1 MGYKV
6 VLKDLYGGVAD
17 LLTTAD
23 AVKMHGLLED
33 FLYVTGDDLSDT
45 DAWAATR
52 KLQVYLKA
60 AKIYA
65 KINSMQ
71 PARMAYFVDLPSA
84 TITPAVLDEV
94 YQRVG
99 LPKTVSRRLDEHI
112 EAEFPEIDEYEELGV
127 PRLRPYDEGHIRK
140 PVPVLRKALLEESP
154 DSEVEHYYAVDYPR
168 RLEGKR
174 GPVKPVSAEL
184 APIHRKPVVGDQE
197 ELDFSEALG
206 SIEGRV

>member
-17 LLTTAD
+17 LLTAAD
-23 AVKMHGLLED
+23 ATKMYGLLED

-45 DAWAATR
+45 DAWASAR

-60 AKIYA
+60 ANIHA

-99 LPKTVSRRLDEHI
+99 LPKTVSRKPEEHI
-112 EAEFPEIDEYEELGV
+112 EAEFPESYEYEELGV
-127 PRLRPYDEGHIRK
+127 PRLRPYDEERPRK
-140 PVPVLRKALLEESP
+140 PVPVLRKALPEESP
-154 DSEVEHYYAVDYPR
+154 VSEVEYHYAVDYPR

-174 GPVKPVSAEL
+174 GPVKPGSAEL
-184 APIHRKPVVGDQE
+184 ASIRRKPVISDEE
-197 ELDFSEALG
+197 ELDFTEALR
-206 SIEGRV
+206 SVERSD